1 MSGRCR
7 NCGGRAGRRAPRR
20 APYGRRRH
28 RTVFSQLGF
37 WGWLC
42 IVLAV
47 VWALSDLGVIGS

>member
-7 NCGGRAGRRAPRR
+7 NCGRSGSRRHPVR
-20 APYGRRRH
+20 RRRH

-37 WGWLC
+37 WGWVC

-47 VWALSDLGVIGS
+47 VWALSDMGVIR